1 MHGEFGHF
9 SRALRPRPSA
19 AVIALVAG
27 LLMPAASPAAKE
39 DCSSLDIA
47 LATLPEFRT
56 VQCDAG
62 SFRHGDV
69 SHHAEVIS
77 ASSSTAAFVIHHVE
91 SGVRTYFNR
100 TDTRTMLDDLGEF
113 ATIEKWGAGPGGN
126 GFMVARFRGAL
137 KDAKGSQLPCFGFSR
152 FSGHV
157 ASTSGYRHILYG
169 FYCSAQTADVSD
181 TDIRRLIGA
190 LTFDFE

>member
-1 MHGEFGHF
+1 MHRELGLF
-9 SRALRPRPSA
+9 RWAVRLRRSSTTF
-19 AVIALVAG
+19 ALVAG
-27 LLMPAASPAAKE
+27 LLTPAAAKE

-47 LATLPEFRT
+47 LAGLPEFRT

-77 ASSSTAAFVIHHVE
+77 ASSSTSAFVIHHVE

-100 TDTRTMLDDLGEF
+100 TDTRTLLDDLGEF

-137 KDAKGSQLPCFGFSR
+137 KDAKEVPLPCFGFSR

-157 ASTSGYRHILYG
+157 ASTSGYRHIVYG
-169 FYCSAQTADVSD
+169 FYCSTQSADVSD
-181 TDIRRLIGA
+181 ADIRRLVGA